1 MSRATATPVES
12 GSRRVLVVL
21 AVLVTLAAAGF
32 LLSRVLVGGWPTHPF
47 VADLGR
53 PGNRPYATGFVR
65 AALIAAFFYL
75 IRRAWARGVLFAF
88 ARSGFATPRWMT
100 EDFLLHLAPIGCGAM
115 YLLAAAGFFYYFL

>member
-1 MSRATATPVES
+1 MPRVTATPVVS

-21 AVLVTLAAAGF
+21 VVLAALAGTGF
-32 LLSRVLVGGWPTHPF
+32 LLSRILVSGWPTQPF
-47 VADLGR
+47 VSDLGR
-53 PGNRPYATGFVR
+53 PGNRQYATGFVL

-100 EDFLLHLAPIGCGAM
+100 EDFLLHLAPIGCGGM
-115 YLLAAAGFFYYFL
+115 YLLAATGFFYYFL